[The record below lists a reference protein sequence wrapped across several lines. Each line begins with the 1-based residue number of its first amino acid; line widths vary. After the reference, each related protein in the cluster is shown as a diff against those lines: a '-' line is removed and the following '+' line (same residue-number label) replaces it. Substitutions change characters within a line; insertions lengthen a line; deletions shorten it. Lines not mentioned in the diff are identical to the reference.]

1 MDQNIENQKWDVNQK
16 GGALPRYA
24 KNKIKYIINNNL
36 YQFFTRV

>member
-36 YQFFTRV
+36 Y